1 MPWIKGIPGN
11 SRLCQALMVWICL
24 TGSENVPG
32 SFQMLLRFSRIPETC
47 GALAVVKAPTWV
59 LQRVQ
64 KKSFSFSRST
74 QPTPAPLGASYG
86 RMIKS
91 GTRSLW
97 SGVTLSFQPLV
108 LLLPPLHVP
117 CVPASS
123 VLTAPRLPPPVQAR
137 LPSYAHASPFP
148 GASSLPVEILL
159 VFFLIRKAL
168 YALDE
173 ILK

>member
-108 LLLPPLHVP
+108 LLLPPSTCPVCLPVVCSLP
-117 CVPASS
+117 PAC
-123 VLTAPRLPPPVQAR
+123 PRLYRPGCHPTLTLPPSQVP
-137 LPSYAHASPFP
+137 LPF
-148 GASSLPVEILL
+148 LL
-159 VFFLIRKAL
+159 KSCLFSF
-168 YALDE
+168 
-173 ILK
+173 